1 MSMEYRLSASEL
13 ARKVG
18 DVLGRIR
25 YRRDSFLIER
35 NGEPVARMIP
45 LVDRSGATLREIM
58 AAWREAGGADPGFA
72 DDLERV
78 AEADRPPDSSWDS

>member
-1 MSMEYRLSASEL
+1 MEYRLSATEL

-45 LVDRSGATLREIM
+45 LADRPRATLRDVVL
-58 AAWREAGGADPGFA
+58 AWREAGEPDIGFA
-72 DDLERV
+72 EDLESVSRQ
-78 AEADRPPDSSWDS
+78 DHPPDDPWDS

>member
-1 MSMEYRLSASEL
+1 MEYRLSASEL

-35 NGEPVARMIP
+35 NGEPIARMIP
-45 LVDRSGATLREIM
+45 LSDRPEVTLREIIG
-58 AAWREAGGADPGFA
+58 AWREAGAPESGFA

-78 AEADRPPDSSWDS
+78 GAEDRPPDSSWGS